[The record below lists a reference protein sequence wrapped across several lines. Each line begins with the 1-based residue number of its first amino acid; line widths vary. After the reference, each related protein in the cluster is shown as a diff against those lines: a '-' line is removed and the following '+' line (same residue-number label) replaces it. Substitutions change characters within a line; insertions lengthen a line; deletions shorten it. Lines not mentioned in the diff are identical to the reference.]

1 MTAKQTPADVKVR
14 PRNIHF
20 DVARGGKGDWMGGDP
35 VATAV
40 MNALSLTFPDGEK
53 MFIDAVRH
61 FVPKVSGKLLD
72 DVKGFIGQ
80 EGIHAREHAQLN
92 QLIDPQHY
100 PVAEIEAMVLERLAI
115 GRERGPMGMLLSTIA
130 LEHFTAMMA
139 EIFTASPELFA
150 GTDPEI
156 ERMWRWHAIE
166 ETEHKAVAFDVFMEV
181 TQHWSPFLRWRR
193 RMMIMMIVTYNFTRN
208 VTRYASML
216 LEADGWSPK
225 AARSAVRRY
234 LWGKPG
240 IFRRGWRTYF
250 AWFRPGFHPWDIDN
264 RSDLAS
270 WKAEYDA
277 AATPSAA

>member
-1 MTAKQTPADVKVR
+1 MTAQTTPADVHVR
-14 PRNIHF
+14 PRNLHF
-20 DVARGGKGDWMGGDP
+20 DVAAAGKGSWMGGDP

-61 FVPKVSGKLLD
+61 FVPKISGKLLD

-80 EGIHAREHAQLN
+80 EAIHAREHAVLN
-92 QLIDPQHY
+92 QLIDPKHY
-100 PVAEIEAMVLERLAI
+100 PVAEIEAMVLARLAL

-139 EIFTASPELFA
+139 EVFTSAPELFK

-166 ETEHKAVAFDVFMEV
+166 ETEHKAVAYDVFMEV
-181 TQHWSPFLRWRR
+181 TKHWSPFQRWRR
-193 RMMIMMIVTYNFTRN
+193 RMMIMFIVTWNFTRN
-208 VTRYASML
+208 ITRYSSML

-225 AARSAVRRY
+225 AARKAVKGY

-250 AWFRPGFHPWDIDN
+250 AWFIPGFHPWDIDN
-264 RSDLAS
+264 RADLMV

-277 AATPSAA
+277 ALPKAA